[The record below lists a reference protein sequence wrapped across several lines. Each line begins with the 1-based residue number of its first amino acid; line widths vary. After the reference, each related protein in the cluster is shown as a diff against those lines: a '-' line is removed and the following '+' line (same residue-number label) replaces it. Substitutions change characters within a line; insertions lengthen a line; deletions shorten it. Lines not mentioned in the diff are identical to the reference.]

1 MIRVFIIISFLF
13 FNGCSTF
20 KKDVVECPKL
30 IAPKKAA
37 EIVVNSESNSL
48 VYLGFRGVQ
57 KSCFKD
63 GDDIQMELSV
73 NIRAI
78 RNDTTEE
85 DYVPVNI
92 IVVSL
97 DLNEKEFIQLQK
109 IIIKEKEELTKLDK
123 SISGF
128 NLGANIGEDSGQTIF
143 HCHIHLIPRRKGDSN
158 NPRGGIR
165 GVIPNKQNY

>member
-30 IAPKKAA
+30 ISPKKAS
-37 EIVVNSESNSL
+37 EIVVNSESNL
-48 VYLGFRGVQ
+48 PVYLGFRGVQ
-57 KSCFKD
+57 KFCFKD
-63 GDDIQMELSV
+63 GDVILMELSV

-92 IVVSL
+92 SVVSI
-97 DLNEKEFIQLQK
+97 DLNQKEFDRDEFSYSQFLLKGSK
-109 IIIKEKEELTKLDK
+109 IVDRATTFDLKVPAGGQVILGIK
-123 SISGF
+123 
-128 NLGANIGEDSGQTIF
+128 
-143 HCHIHLIPRRKGDSN
+143 
-158 NPRGGIR
+158 
-165 GVIPNKQNY
+165 

>member
-13 FNGCSTF
+13 LHGCSTF

-37 EIVVNSESNSL
+37 EIVVNSESNSP

-57 KSCFKD
+57 KFCYKD
-63 GDDIQMELSV
+63 GDDIQVELSV

-78 RNDTTEE
+78 RNDTTKE

-92 IVVSL
+92 SVVSV
-97 DLNEKEFIQLQK
+97 DLNDKEFDRDEFNYSQFLLKGSK
-109 IIIKEKEELTKLDK
+109 IVDRATTFELKVPAGGQVLLGIK
-123 SISGF
+123 
-128 NLGANIGEDSGQTIF
+128 
-143 HCHIHLIPRRKGDSN
+143 
-158 NPRGGIR
+158 
-165 GVIPNKQNY
+165 

>member
-1 MIRVFIIISFLF
+1 MIRVFVIISFLF

-20 KKDVVECPKL
+20 KKDVIECPKL

-37 EIVVNSESNSL
+37 EIVVNSESNSP

-57 KSCFKD
+57 KFCFKD

-78 RNDTTEE
+78 RTDTTKE

-92 IVVSL
+92 SVVSV
-97 DLNEKEFIQLQK
+97 DLNEKEFDRDEFNYSQFLLKGSK
-109 IIIKEKEELTKLDK
+109 IVDRSTTFDLKVPSGGKVLLGIK
-123 SISGF
+123 
-128 NLGANIGEDSGQTIF
+128 
-143 HCHIHLIPRRKGDSN
+143 
-158 NPRGGIR
+158 
-165 GVIPNKQNY
+165 

>member
-13 FNGCSTF
+13 FNSCSTI

-30 IAPKKAA
+30 TAPKKAA
-37 EIVVNSESNSL
+37 EIVVNSESNSP

-57 KSCFKD
+57 NLCFKD

-78 RNDTTEE
+78 RNDTSKE

-92 IVVSL
+92 TVVSV
-97 DLNEKEFIQLQK
+97 DLNEKEFDRDEFNYSHFLLKGSK
-109 IIIKEKEELTKLDK
+109 IVDRATTFDLKVPTGGQVLLGIK
-123 SISGF
+123 
-128 NLGANIGEDSGQTIF
+128 
-143 HCHIHLIPRRKGDSN
+143 
-158 NPRGGIR
+158 
-165 GVIPNKQNY
+165 

>member
-1 MIRVFIIISFLF
+1 MIRLIVIISFLF

-37 EIVVNSESNSL
+37 EIVVNSEANSP

-57 KSCFKD
+57 KFCFKD

-78 RNDTTEE
+78 RTDTTKE

-92 IVVSL
+92 SVVSV
-97 DLNEKEFIQLQK
+97 DLNEKEFDRDAFNYSQFLLKGSK
-109 IIIKEKEELTKLDK
+109 IVDRATTFELKVPAGGQVFLGIK
-123 SISGF
+123 
-128 NLGANIGEDSGQTIF
+128 
-143 HCHIHLIPRRKGDSN
+143 
-158 NPRGGIR
+158 
-165 GVIPNKQNY
+165 

>member
-1 MIRVFIIISFLF
+1 MIKIFIIILFLF

-30 IAPKKAA
+30 ISPKKAA
-37 EIVVNSESNSL
+37 EIVVNSESNSP

-57 KSCFKD
+57 KFCFKD

-78 RNDTTEE
+78 RNNTTEE

-92 IVVSL
+92 SLVSI
-97 DLNEKEFIQLQK
+97 DSNEKEFDRDEFNYSQFLLKGSK
-109 IIIKEKEELTKLDK
+109 IIDRATTFDLKVPAGGQVLLGIK
-123 SISGF
+123 
-128 NLGANIGEDSGQTIF
+128 
-143 HCHIHLIPRRKGDSN
+143 
-158 NPRGGIR
+158 
-165 GVIPNKQNY
+165 

>member
-1 MIRVFIIISFLF
+1 MNRVFIIISFLF

-20 KKDVVECPKL
+20 KKDVIECPKL

-37 EIVVNSESNSL
+37 EIVVNSESNSP

-57 KSCFKD
+57 KFCFKD

-78 RNDTTEE
+78 RNDTTKE

-92 IVVSL
+92 SVVSV
-97 DLNEKEFIQLQK
+97 DLNQKEFDRDEFNYSQFLLKGSKTVDRATTFDLKVPSGGQVLIG
-109 IIIKEKEELTKLDK
+109 IK
-123 SISGF
+123 
-128 NLGANIGEDSGQTIF
+128 
-143 HCHIHLIPRRKGDSN
+143 
-158 NPRGGIR
+158 
-165 GVIPNKQNY
+165 